1 MGNIKGITIEIGSDT
16 KKFKS
21 GLAELNKSAKDLQNE
36 LKYVNQALKH
46 DPKNTDLL
54 RQKQELLTK
63 SVSETKSKLESLKA
77 AKEKADKDMANGTE
91 VNQEQYRRLVREIS
105 TTENSLKNLTKEM
118 KNFGSVSAQQIAAAG
133 EDVQE
138 LGGKI
143 ETVGKKVSVASA
155 ASAAALGASV
165 KLASDYTDAV
175 AKVGTVAD
183 LQSVPLEKL
192 RDDMLQLSTE
202 TGRGAGEIA
211 DATYQAI
218 SASVDTADAVSFV
231 GTSVG
236 LAKAGFLETAD
247 AVDVL
252 TTIINAY
259 GLEASDAGRL
269 SDILIQ
275 TQNDGKTTVN
285 ELSQSMGQVI
295 PLASAYGV
303 NIENLAASYAQLTK
317 NGVATA
323 QAGTYLKSML
333 NELGD
338 SGSDVGEILKSKT
351 GKSFGQLMN
360 DGMSLGDVLGILNDS
375 VNGDSEALAG
385 LWSSSEA
392 GTGALSILS
401 SGVGAFNDELGNM
414 QDSTGNVADALET
427 LSTPSAKAQESLN
440 AVKNAGIELGSAALE
455 AIAPLL
461 EQLAETV
468 KSLTERFSNLSPA
481 TQTVIVAVMAILAAL
496 GPVIII
502 IGTLIQS
509 IGAIMTIAPA
519 VATALGTVKI
529 AIAAIGG
536 PVTIVIAVI
545 TALVLKLIHAYNTSE
560 EFRNKV
566 NAVFDAV
573 GNKVNAAI
581 NRIIGVFQSGIA
593 YYKNAVS
600 DIKAAWSELV
610 SWFSGKV
617 SDFVSI
623 GKNVLMGL
631 WNGIND
637 KVGWLKG
644 KVKGVVDK
652 IKSWF
657 TGKDGFDTHSPSKWS
672 EKICGFVMQGLAI
685 RFEKDNV
692 VAKAARAAIRK
703 IKAVITGEMDTI
715 PAETVKSTAEKIKTA
730 IADEI
735 DAVNAEISRIQK
747 EAEDERAKEE
757 LAQYKEN
764 LAKKQAELKKA
775 EPKNRKSILDEI
787 AKLEKDWNKK
797 QLEAARTAEQQK
809 LQERLTAL
817 QEFKQKYES
826 ELSAIEQ
833 KESSLSDKLFDYGE
847 LFTRVQDENS
857 EKEIF
862 KLTDLDESIKKIQQY
877 NEQIEKL
884 KEKGLSSGLLSE
896 IADMNIEDALD
907 FTEKLDRLE
916 VGKFEEYVEKFEEK
930 RRLANEA
937 AQQFYSEEMEE
948 LAMNAVEQAKS
959 YAEDF
964 NDVGKALTDGVADGI
979 KDGKSSIVNAIVK
992 AIRDAIKAAKDEA
1005 GMGDGGSDGSHRTG
1019 LREVPFDGYRAILH
1033 KGERVLTQPEA
1044 ERYKKGNEG
1053 NRTENFNVYIGTVE
1067 NKDERTTEDF
1077 MREMEFYRKRRVS
1090 AVGGAVCCINILS
1103 GMVSIHWI
1111 WAL

>member
-21 GLAELNKSAKDLQNE
+21 GLKDLNQSAKDLQNE
-36 LKYVNQALKH
+36 LKYVNKALKH

-77 AKEKADKDMANGTE
+77 AKEKADKDMASGTE
-91 VNQEQYRRLVREIS
+91 VNQEEYRRLVREIS
-105 TTENSLKNLTKEM
+105 TTENSLKSLTKEM
-118 KNFGSVSAQQIAAAG
+118 KNFGSVSAQQIAAVG

-259 GLEASDAGRL
+259 GLEASDAARL

-401 SGVGAFNDELGNM
+401 SGVGAFNDELENM
-414 QDSTGNVADALET
+414 QDSTGNVADALDT

-468 KSLTERFSNLSPA
+468 KSLAERFSDLSPA
-481 TQTVIVAVMAILAAL
+481 TQTVIVAVMGILAAL

-502 IGTLIQS
+502 IGQLITAV
-509 IGAIMTIAPA
+509 GTIMTVAPA
-519 VATALGTVKI
+519 VATALGAVKI

-581 NRIIGVFQSGIA
+581 NTIIGVFQSGIA

-623 GKNVLMGL
+623 GKNVMMGL

-637 KVGWLKG
+637 KVGWLKS

-672 EKICGFVMQGLAI
+672 EMIGGFVMEGLANGMMN
-685 RFEKDNV
+685 DNTA
-692 VAKAARAAIRK
+692 AKAAQKATAK
-703 IKAVITGEMDTI
+703 IKDVI
-715 PAETVKSTAEKIKTA
+715 AN
-730 IADEI
+730 EI

-884 KEKGLSSGLLSE
+884 KEKGLSGGLLSE

-907 FTEKLDRLE
+907 FTKKLDSLE

-937 AQQFYSEEMEE
+937 AQQFYSDEMEE
-948 LAMNAVEQAKS
+948 LAMNAVEQAKG
-959 YAEDF
+959 YADDF

-1044 ERYKKGNEG
+1044 DRYRRGETVAK
-1053 NRTENFNVYIGTVE
+1053 TENFNVYIGTVE

-1090 AVGGAVCCINILS
+1090 AVGGAV
-1103 GMVSIHWI
+1103 
-1111 WAL
+1111 

>member
-21 GLAELNKSAKDLQNE
+21 GLAELNKSSKDLQNE

-46 DPKNTDLL
+46 DPKNTELL

-63 SVSETKSKLESLKA
+63 SVSETKSKLEALKA
-77 AKEKADKDMANGTE
+77 AKEKADKDMASGTE
-91 VNQEQYRRLVREIS
+91 VNQEEYRRLVREIS
-105 TTENSLKNLTKEM
+105 TTKNSLKNLTKEM

-138 LGGKI
+138 FGGKI

-155 ASAAALGASV
+155 TSAAALGASV

-183 LQSVPLEKL
+183 LQSVSLEKL

-468 KSLTERFSNLSPA
+468 KSLTERFSNLSP
-481 TQTVIVAVMAILAAL
+481 L
-496 GPVIII
+496 
-502 IGTLIQS
+502 
-509 IGAIMTIAPA
+509 
-519 VATALGTVKI
+519 
-529 AIAAIGG
+529 
-536 PVTIVIAVI
+536 
-545 TALVLKLIHAYNTSE
+545 H
-560 EFRNKV
+560 
-566 NAVFDAV
+566 
-573 GNKVNAAI
+573 
-581 NRIIGVFQSGIA
+581 
-593 YYKNAVS
+593 
-600 DIKAAWSELV
+600 
-610 SWFSGKV
+610 
-617 SDFVSI
+617 
-623 GKNVLMGL
+623 
-631 WNGIND
+631 
-637 KVGWLKG
+637 
-644 KVKGVVDK
+644 
-652 IKSWF
+652 
-657 TGKDGFDTHSPSKWS
+657 
-672 EKICGFVMQGLAI
+672 
-685 RFEKDNV
+685 
-692 VAKAARAAIRK
+692 
-703 IKAVITGEMDTI
+703 
-715 PAETVKSTAEKIKTA
+715 
-730 IADEI
+730 
-735 DAVNAEISRIQK
+735 
-747 EAEDERAKEE
+747 
-757 LAQYKEN
+757 
-764 LAKKQAELKKA
+764 
-775 EPKNRKSILDEI
+775 
-787 AKLEKDWNKK
+787 
-797 QLEAARTAEQQK
+797 
-809 LQERLTAL
+809 
-817 QEFKQKYES
+817 
-826 ELSAIEQ
+826 
-833 KESSLSDKLFDYGE
+833 
-847 LFTRVQDENS
+847 
-857 EKEIF
+857 
-862 KLTDLDESIKKIQQY
+862 
-877 NEQIEKL
+877 
-884 KEKGLSSGLLSE
+884 
-896 IADMNIEDALD
+896 
-907 FTEKLDRLE
+907 
-916 VGKFEEYVEKFEEK
+916 
-930 RRLANEA
+930 RRLLLPLWRSW
-937 AQQFYSEEMEE
+937 Q
-948 LAMNAVEQAKS
+948 
-959 YAEDF
+959 
-964 NDVGKALTDGVADGI
+964 
-979 KDGKSSIVNAIVK
+979 
-992 AIRDAIKAAKDEA
+992 
-1005 GMGDGGSDGSHRTG
+1005 HWG
-1019 LREVPFDGYRAILH
+1019 L
-1033 KGERVLTQPEA
+1033 
-1044 ERYKKGNEG
+1044 
-1053 NRTENFNVYIGTVE
+1053 
-1067 NKDERTTEDF
+1067 
-1077 MREMEFYRKRRVS
+1077 
-1090 AVGGAVCCINILS
+1090 
-1103 GMVSIHWI
+1103 
-1111 WAL
+1111 

>member
-545 TALVLKLIHAYNTSE
+545 TALVLKFIHAYNTSE

-566 NAVFDAV
+566 GLAFYNVKKAVTESLAAAMA
-573 GNKVNAAI
+573 KV
-581 NRIIGVFQSGIA
+581 
-593 YYKNAVS
+593 K
-600 DIKAAWSELV
+600 E
-610 SWFSGKV
+610 
-617 SDFVSI
+617 FVSV
-623 GKNVLMGL
+623 GKNVIVGL

-637 KVGWLKG
+637 KVAWLKG

-652 IKSWF
+652 IKGWF
-657 TGKDGFDTHSPSKWS
+657 ISKEGFDEHSPSKWS
-672 EKICGFVMQGLAI
+672 EGVGSYVMDGLGNG
-685 RFEKDNV
+685 FEKDET
-692 VAKAARAAIRK
+692 AIRAARKAADN
-703 IKAVITGEMDTI
+703 IKNVIT
-715 PAETVKSTAEKIKTA
+715 
-730 IADEI
+730 DEI
-735 DAVNAEISRIQK
+735 SKVNAEISSIQK
-747 EAEDERAKEE
+747 ESEERQAKEE

-787 AKLEKDWNKK
+787 AKIEKDWNKK
-797 QLEAARTAEQQK
+797 QLEAAKQAEQKK

-826 ELSAIEQ
+826 ELAAIEQ
-833 KESSLSDKLFDYGE
+833 KESSLSDKLADYGE
-847 LFTRVQDENS
+847 LFSRVKDEDS
-857 EKEIF
+857 GKEIF
-862 KLTDLDESIKKIQQY
+862 KLNDLDESIKKIQQY
-877 NEQIEKL
+877 NEQIESL
-884 KEKGLSSGLLSE
+884 KEKGLDGGLLAE
-896 IADMNIEDALD
+896 IADMSIDDALD
-907 FTEKLDRLE
+907 FTKKLDSLE

-937 AQQFYSEEMEE
+937 AQQFYSDEMEE

-959 YAEDF
+959 YADDF
-964 NDVGKALTDGVADGI
+964 NDVGKALTDGVAEGI

-992 AIRDAIKAAKDEA
+992 AIRDAIRAAKDEA
-1005 GMGDGGSDGSHRTG
+1005 GMGGGGSDGSHRTG

-1044 ERYKKGNEG
+1044 ERYRRGETVTK
-1053 NRTENFNVYIGTVE
+1053 TESFNVYIGTVE

-1077 MREMEFYRKRRVS
+1077 MREMEFYRKKRVV
-1090 AVGGAVCCINILS
+1090 ATGGVA
-1103 GMVSIHWI
+1103 
-1111 WAL
+1111 

>member
-21 GLAELNKSAKDLQNE
+21 GLAELNKSSKDLQNE

-46 DPKNTDLL
+46 DPKNTELL

-63 SVSETKSKLESLKA
+63 SVSETKSKLEALKA
-77 AKEKADKDMANGTE
+77 AKEKADKDMASGTE
-91 VNQEQYRRLVREIS
+91 VNQEEYRRLVREIS
-105 TTENSLKNLTKEM
+105 TTKNSLKNLTKEM

-138 LGGKI
+138 FGGKI

-155 ASAAALGASV
+155 APAAALGASV

-392 GTGALSILS
+392 STGALSILS

-468 KSLTERFSNLSPA
+468 KSITERFSNLSPA

-509 IGAIMTIAPA
+509 IGAIMTVAPA

-581 NRIIGVFQSGIA
+581 NTIIGVFQSGIA

-637 KVGWLKG
+637 KVGWLKS

-672 EKICGFVMQGLAI
+672 EMIGGFVMEGLANGMMN
-685 RFEKDNV
+685 DNTA
-692 VAKAARAAIRK
+692 AKAAQKATAK
-703 IKAVITGEMDTI
+703 IKDV
-715 PAETVKSTAEKIKTA
+715 

-787 AKLEKDWNKK
+787 AKIEKDWNKK
-797 QLEAARTAEQQK
+797 QLEAAKQAEQKK

-826 ELSAIEQ
+826 ELAAIEQ

-857 EKEIF
+857 GKEIF
-862 KLTDLDESIKKIQQY
+862 KLNDLDESIKKIQQY

-884 KEKGLSSGLLSE
+884 KEKGLDGGLLAE
-896 IADMNIEDALD
+896 VANMNIDDALD
-907 FTEKLDRLE
+907 FTKKLDSLE

-937 AQQFYSEEMEE
+937 AHQFYSEEMEE

-959 YAEDF
+959 YADDF
-964 NDVGKALTDGVADGI
+964 NDVGKALTDGVAEGI

-992 AIRDAIKAAKDEA
+992 AIRDAIRAAKEEA
-1005 GMGDGGSDGSHRTG
+1005 GMGGGGSDGSHRTG

-1044 ERYKKGNEG
+1044 DRYRKGETVAK
-1053 NRTENFNVYIGTVE
+1053 TENFNVYIGTVE
-1067 NKDERTTEDF
+1067 NKDERTTNDF

-1090 AVGGAVCCINILS
+1090 AVGGAV
-1103 GMVSIHWI
+1103 
-1111 WAL
+1111 

>member
-21 GLAELNKSAKDLQNE
+21 GLAELNKSSKDLQNE

-46 DPKNTDLL
+46 DPKNTELL

-63 SVSETKSKLESLKA
+63 SVSETKSKLEALKA
-77 AKEKADKDMANGTE
+77 AKEKADKDMASGTE
-91 VNQEQYRRLVREIS
+91 VNQEEYRRLVREIS
-105 TTENSLKNLTKEM
+105 TTKNSLKNLTKEM

-138 LGGKI
+138 FGGKI

-155 ASAAALGASV
+155 APAAALGASV

-183 LQSVPLEKL
+183 LQSVSLEKL

-502 IGTLIQS
+502 IGQLITAV
-509 IGAIMTIAPA
+509 GTIMTVAPA
-519 VATALGTVKI
+519 VATALGAVKI

-581 NRIIGVFQSGIA
+581 NTIIGVFQSGIA

-600 DIKAAWSELV
+600 DIRAAWSELV

-1044 ERYKKGNEG
+1044 DRYRRGETVAK
-1053 NRTENFNVYIGTVE
+1053 TENFNVYIGTVE

-1090 AVGGAVCCINILS
+1090 AVGGAV
-1103 GMVSIHWI
+1103 
-1111 WAL
+1111 

>member
-545 TALVLKLIHAYNTSE
+545 TALVLKFIHAYNTSE

-566 NAVFDAV
+566 GLAFYNVKKAVTESLAAAMA
-573 GNKVNAAI
+573 KV
-581 NRIIGVFQSGIA
+581 
-593 YYKNAVS
+593 K
-600 DIKAAWSELV
+600 E
-610 SWFSGKV
+610 
-617 SDFVSI
+617 FVSV
-623 GKNVLMGL
+623 GKNVIVGL

-637 KVGWLKG
+637 KVAWLKG

-652 IKSWF
+652 IKGWF
-657 TGKDGFDTHSPSKWS
+657 ISKEGFDEHSPSKWS
-672 EKICGFVMQGLAI
+672 EGVGSYVMDGLGNG
-685 RFEKDNV
+685 FEKDET
-692 VAKAARAAIRK
+692 AIRAARKAADNIKNAI
-703 IKAVITGEMDTI
+703 T
-715 PAETVKSTAEKIKTA
+715 
-730 IADEI
+730 DEI
-735 DAVNAEISRIQK
+735 SKVNAEISSIQK
-747 EAEDERAKEE
+747 ESEERQAKEE

-1044 ERYKKGNEG
+1044 DRYRRGETVAK
-1053 NRTENFNVYIGTVE
+1053 TENFNVYIGTVE

-1090 AVGGAVCCINILS
+1090 AVGGAV
-1103 GMVSIHWI
+1103 
-1111 WAL
+1111 

>member
-21 GLAELNKSAKDLQNE
+21 GLKDLNQSAKDLQNE
-36 LKYVNQALKH
+36 LKYVNKALKH

-77 AKEKADKDMANGTE
+77 AKEKADKDMASGTE
-91 VNQEQYRRLVREIS
+91 VNQEEYRRLVREIS

-133 EDVQE
+133 EKMQDV
-138 LGGKI
+138 GGKV
-143 ETVGKKVSVASA
+143 EGVGKKLLPVTGAVVGLGVAAVKTAADFDAAMSQVAAVSGASGEDLERLRKKAREMGKQTKFSASEAAEAMNYMAMAGWKTEDMLNGIEGIMSLAAASGENLGSVSDIVTDALTAFGLSA
-155 ASAAALGASV
+155 ADAGHFSDVLAQASSNANTNVDMMGSTFQKVAPVAGALGYSVEDMSLAIGLMANASIKAEVAGTSLKTALANMAKPTDAQAAAMKQYGISLTNADGTMKSFGEVVNNLRSSLGGLSEAEQVAAASTIFGKESFAGMLAIV
-165 KLASDYTDAV
+165 NASEADFNKLTDAV
-175 AKVGTVAD
+175 YNCDGAAKNMAD
-183 LQSVPLEKL
+183 TMQDNLPGQLEILKSQMDEL
-192 RDDMLQLSTE
+192 
-202 TGRGAGEIA
+202 
-211 DATYQAI
+211 AI
-218 SASVDTADAVSFV
+218 S
-231 GTSVG
+231 
-236 LAKAGFLETAD
+236 
-247 AVDVL
+247 
-252 TTIINAY
+252 
-259 GLEASDAGRL
+259 
-269 SDILIQ
+269 
-275 TQNDGKTTVN
+275 
-285 ELSQSMGQVI
+285 
-295 PLASAYGV
+295 
-303 NIENLAASYAQLTK
+303 
-317 NGVATA
+317 
-323 QAGTYLKSML
+323 
-333 NELGD
+333 
-338 SGSDVGEILKSKT
+338 VGEILMPVIRDIVTHLQNFMDK
-351 GKSFGQLMN
+351 LN
-360 DGMSLGDVLGILNDS
+360 GMSEEQQKTVVVIGL
-375 VNGDSEALAG
+375 LA
-385 LWSSSEA
+385 
-392 GTGALSILS
+392 
-401 SGVGAFNDELGNM
+401 
-414 QDSTGNVADALET
+414 
-427 LSTPSAKAQESLN
+427 
-440 AVKNAGIELGSAALE
+440 
-455 AIAPLL
+455 
-461 EQLAETV
+461 
-468 KSLTERFSNLSPA
+468 
-481 TQTVIVAVMAILAAL
+481 AAL

-509 IGAIMTIAPA
+509 IGAIMTVAPA
-519 VATALGTVKI
+519 VATALGAVKI

-581 NRIIGVFQSGIA
+581 NTIIGVFQSGIA

-637 KVGWLKG
+637 KVGWLKS

-775 EPKNRKSILDEI
+775 EPKNRKSILGEI

-817 QEFKQKYES
+817 QEFKQKYEA
-826 ELSAIEQ
+826 ELAAIEQ

-847 LFTRVQDENS
+847 LFTRVQDEDS

-884 KEKGLSSGLLSE
+884 KEKGLSGGLLSE

-959 YAEDF
+959 YADDF
-964 NDVGKALTDGVADGI
+964 NDVGKALTDGVAEGI
-979 KDGKSSIVNAIVK
+979 KDGKSSIVNAITR

-1044 ERYKKGNEG
+1044 DRYRRGETVAK
-1053 NRTENFNVYIGTVE
+1053 TENFNVYIGTVE
-1067 NKDERTTEDF
+1067 NKDERTTNDF

-1090 AVGGAVCCINILS
+1090 AVGGAV
-1103 GMVSIHWI
+1103 
-1111 WAL
+1111 

>member
-21 GLAELNKSAKDLQNE
+21 GLAELNKSSKDLQNE

-46 DPKNTDLL
+46 DPKNTELL

-63 SVSETKSKLESLKA
+63 SVSETKSKLEALKA
-77 AKEKADKDMANGTE
+77 AKEKADKDMASGTE
-91 VNQEQYRRLVREIS
+91 VNQEEYRRLVREIS
-105 TTENSLKNLTKEM
+105 TTKNSLKNLTKEM

-138 LGGKI
+138 FGGKI

-155 ASAAALGASV
+155 TSAAALGASV

-183 LQSVPLEKL
+183 LQSVSLEKL

-502 IGTLIQS
+502 IGQLITAV
-509 IGAIMTIAPA
+509 GTIMTVAPA
-519 VATALGTVKI
+519 VATALGAVKI

-581 NRIIGVFQSGIA
+581 NTIIGVFQSGIA

-600 DIKAAWSELV
+600 DIRAAWSELV

-959 YAEDF
+959 YAENF

-1044 ERYKKGNEG
+1044 DRYRRGETVAK
-1053 NRTENFNVYIGTVE
+1053 TENFNVYIGTVE

-1090 AVGGAVCCINILS
+1090 AVGGAV
-1103 GMVSIHWI
+1103 
-1111 WAL
+1111 

>member
-21 GLAELNKSAKDLQNE
+21 GLKDLNQSAKDLQNE
-36 LKYVNQALKH
+36 LKYVNKALKH

-155 ASAAALGASV
+155 TSAAALGASV

-502 IGTLIQS
+502 IGQLITAV
-509 IGAIMTIAPA
+509 GTIMTVAPA
-519 VATALGTVKI
+519 VATALGAVKI

-581 NRIIGVFQSGIA
+581 NTIIGVFQSGIA

-600 DIKAAWSELV
+600 DIRAAWSELV

-884 KEKGLSSGLLSE
+884 KEKGLDGGLLAE
-896 IADMNIEDALD
+896 VANMNIDDALD
-907 FTEKLDRLE
+907 FTKKLDSLE

-959 YAEDF
+959 YADDF
-964 NDVGKALTDGVADGI
+964 NDVGKALTDGVAEGI

-992 AIRDAIKAAKDEA
+992 AIRDAIRAAKEEA
-1005 GMGDGGSDGSHRTG
+1005 GMGGGGSDGSHRTG

-1044 ERYKKGNEG
+1044 DRYRRGETVAK
-1053 NRTENFNVYIGTVE
+1053 TENFNVYIGTVE

-1090 AVGGAVCCINILS
+1090 AVGGAV
-1103 GMVSIHWI
+1103 
-1111 WAL
+1111 

>member
-21 GLAELNKSAKDLQNE
+21 GLKDLNQSAKDLQNE
-36 LKYVNQALKH
+36 LKYVNKALKH

-502 IGTLIQS
+502 IGQLITAV
-509 IGAIMTIAPA
+509 GTIMTVAPA
-519 VATALGTVKI
+519 VATALGAVKI

-581 NRIIGVFQSGIA
+581 NTIIGVFQSGIA

-600 DIKAAWSELV
+600 DIRAAWSELV

-1044 ERYKKGNEG
+1044 DRYRRGETVAK
-1053 NRTENFNVYIGTVE
+1053 TENFNVYIGTVE

-1090 AVGGAVCCINILS
+1090 AVGGAV
-1103 GMVSIHWI
+1103 
-1111 WAL
+1111 

>member
-21 GLAELNKSAKDLQNE
+21 GLAELNKSSKDLQNE

-46 DPKNTDLL
+46 DPKNTELL

-63 SVSETKSKLESLKA
+63 SVSETKSKLEALKA
-77 AKEKADKDMANGTE
+77 AKEKADKDMASGTE
-91 VNQEQYRRLVREIS
+91 VNQEEYRRLVREIS
-105 TTENSLKNLTKEM
+105 TTKNSLKNLTKEM

-138 LGGKI
+138 FGGKI

-155 ASAAALGASV
+155 TSAAALGASV

-183 LQSVPLEKL
+183 LQSVSLEKL

-502 IGTLIQS
+502 IGQLITAV
-509 IGAIMTIAPA
+509 GTIMTVAPA
-519 VATALGTVKI
+519 VATALGAVKI

-581 NRIIGVFQSGIA
+581 NTIIGVFQSGIA

-600 DIKAAWSELV
+600 DIRAAWSELV

-623 GKNVLMGL
+623 GKNLLMGL

-1044 ERYKKGNEG
+1044 DRYRRGETVAK
-1053 NRTENFNVYIGTVE
+1053 TENFNVYIGTVE

-1090 AVGGAVCCINILS
+1090 AVGGAV
-1103 GMVSIHWI
+1103 
-1111 WAL
+1111 

>member
-155 ASAAALGASV
+155 APAAALGASV

-317 NGVATA
+317 NGVTTA

-461 EQLAETV
+461 EQLAETA

-545 TALVLKLIHAYNTSE
+545 TALVLKFIHAYNTSE

-566 NAVFDAV
+566 GLAFYNVKKAVTESLAAAMA
-573 GNKVNAAI
+573 KV
-581 NRIIGVFQSGIA
+581 
-593 YYKNAVS
+593 K
-600 DIKAAWSELV
+600 E
-610 SWFSGKV
+610 
-617 SDFVSI
+617 FVSV
-623 GKNVLMGL
+623 GKNVIVGL

-637 KVGWLKG
+637 KVAWLKG

-652 IKSWF
+652 IKGWF
-657 TGKDGFDTHSPSKWS
+657 ISKEGFDEHSPSKWS
-672 EKICGFVMQGLAI
+672 EGVGSYVMDGLGNG
-685 RFEKDNV
+685 FEKDET
-692 VAKAARAAIRK
+692 AIRAARKAADNIKNAI
-703 IKAVITGEMDTI
+703 T
-715 PAETVKSTAEKIKTA
+715 
-730 IADEI
+730 DEI
-735 DAVNAEISRIQK
+735 SKVNAEISSIQK
-747 EAEDERAKEE
+747 ESEERQAKEE

-787 AKLEKDWNKK
+787 AKIEKDWNKK
-797 QLEAARTAEQQK
+797 QLEAAKQAEQKK

-826 ELSAIEQ
+826 ELAAIEQ
-833 KESSLSDKLFDYGE
+833 KESSLSDKLADYGE
-847 LFTRVQDENS
+847 LFSRVQDENS

-884 KEKGLSSGLLSE
+884 KEKGLSGGLLAV
-896 IADMNIEDALD
+896 IADMSIDDALD
-907 FTEKLDRLE
+907 FTKKLDSLE

-937 AQQFYSEEMEE
+937 AQQFYSDEMEE
-948 LAMNAVEQAKS
+948 LAMNAVEQAKG
-959 YAEDF
+959 YADDF
-964 NDVGKALTDGVADGI
+964 NDVGKALTDGVAEGI

-992 AIRDAIKAAKDEA
+992 AIRYAIRAAKDEA

-1090 AVGGAVCCINILS
+1090 AVGGAV
-1103 GMVSIHWI
+1103 
-1111 WAL
+1111 

>member
-21 GLAELNKSAKDLQNE
+21 GLKDLNQSAKDLQNE
-36 LKYVNQALKH
+36 LKYVNKALKH

-155 ASAAALGASV
+155 TSAAALGASV

-509 IGAIMTIAPA
+509 IGAIMTVAPA

-545 TALVLKLIHAYNTSE
+545 TALVLKFIHAYNTSE

-566 NAVFDAV
+566 GLAFYNVKKAVTESLAAAMA
-573 GNKVNAAI
+573 KV
-581 NRIIGVFQSGIA
+581 
-593 YYKNAVS
+593 K
-600 DIKAAWSELV
+600 E
-610 SWFSGKV
+610 
-617 SDFVSI
+617 FVSV
-623 GKNVLMGL
+623 GKNVIVGL

-637 KVGWLKG
+637 KVAWLKG

-652 IKSWF
+652 IKGWF
-657 TGKDGFDTHSPSKWS
+657 ISKEGFDEHSPSKWS
-672 EKICGFVMQGLAI
+672 EGVGSYVMDGLGNG
-685 RFEKDNV
+685 FEKDET
-692 VAKAARAAIRK
+692 AIRAARKAADNIKNAI
-703 IKAVITGEMDTI
+703 T
-715 PAETVKSTAEKIKTA
+715 
-730 IADEI
+730 DEI
-735 DAVNAEISRIQK
+735 SKVNAEISSIQK
-747 EAEDERAKEE
+747 ESEERQAKEE

-787 AKLEKDWNKK
+787 AKIEKDWNKK
-797 QLEAARTAEQQK
+797 QLEAAKQAEQKK

-826 ELSAIEQ
+826 ELAAIEQ

-884 KEKGLSSGLLSE
+884 KEKGLDGGLLAE
-896 IADMNIEDALD
+896 VANMNIDDALD
-907 FTEKLDRLE
+907 FTKKLDSLE

-930 RRLANEA
+930 RRLANEV

-959 YAEDF
+959 YADDF
-964 NDVGKALTDGVADGI
+964 NDVGKALTDGVAEGI

-992 AIRDAIKAAKDEA
+992 AIRDAIRAAKEEA
-1005 GMGDGGSDGSHRTG
+1005 GMGGGGSDGSHRTG

-1044 ERYKKGNEG
+1044 DRYRRGETVAK
-1053 NRTENFNVYIGTVE
+1053 TENFNVYIGTVE

-1090 AVGGAVCCINILS
+1090 AVGGAV
-1103 GMVSIHWI
+1103 
-1111 WAL
+1111 

>member
-21 GLAELNKSAKDLQNE
+21 GLAELNKSSKDLQNE

-46 DPKNTDLL
+46 DPKNTELL

-63 SVSETKSKLESLKA
+63 SVSETKSKLEALKA
-77 AKEKADKDMANGTE
+77 AKEKADKDMASGTE
-91 VNQEQYRRLVREIS
+91 VNQEEYRRLVREIS
-105 TTENSLKNLTKEM
+105 TTKNSLKNLTKEM

-138 LGGKI
+138 FGGKI

-155 ASAAALGASV
+155 TSAAALGASV

-183 LQSVPLEKL
+183 LQSVSLEKL

-502 IGTLIQS
+502 IGQLITAV
-509 IGAIMTIAPA
+509 GTIMTVAPA
-519 VATALGTVKI
+519 VATALGAVKI

-581 NRIIGVFQSGIA
+581 NTIIGVFQSGIA

-600 DIKAAWSELV
+600 DIRAAWSELV

-896 IADMNIEDALD
+896 IADMNIEDVLD

-1044 ERYKKGNEG
+1044 DRYRRGETVAK
-1053 NRTENFNVYIGTVE
+1053 TENFNVYIGTVE

-1090 AVGGAVCCINILS
+1090 AVGGAV
-1103 GMVSIHWI
+1103 
-1111 WAL
+1111 

>member
-21 GLAELNKSAKDLQNE
+21 GLKDLNQSAKDLQNE
-36 LKYVNQALKH
+36 LKYVNKALKH

-91 VNQEQYRRLVREIS
+91 VNQEQYRHLVREIS

-118 KNFGSVSAQQIAAAG
+118 KNFGSVSAQQIVAAG
-133 EDVQE
+133 EKMQDV
-138 LGGKI
+138 GGKI
-143 ETVGKKVSVASA
+143 ESVGKKVSVVSG
-155 ASAAALGASV
+155 AAAAAIGVST
-165 KLASDYTDAV
+165 KLASEYTDAV

-183 LQSVPLEKL
+183 LQSVSLEKL
-192 RDDMLQLSTE
+192 HDDMLQLSTD
-202 TGRGAGEIA
+202 TGRSAEEIA

-979 KDGKSSIVNAIVK
+979 KDGKSSIVNSIVK
-992 AIRDAIKAAKDEA
+992 AIRDAIRAAKDEA

-1044 ERYKKGNEG
+1044 DRYRRGETVAK
-1053 NRTENFNVYIGTVE
+1053 TENFNVYIGTVE

-1090 AVGGAVCCINILS
+1090 AVGGAV
-1103 GMVSIHWI
+1103 
-1111 WAL
+1111 

>member
-1 MGNIKGITIEIGSDT
+1 MANIKGITIEIGSDT

-21 GLAELNKSAKDLQNE
+21 GLAELNKTSKDLQNE

-46 DPKNTDLL
+46 DPKNTELL

-77 AKEKADKDMANGTE
+77 AKEKADKDMASGTE

-133 EDVQE
+133 EKMQDVGAKVE
-138 LGGKI
+138 G
-143 ETVGKKVSVASA
+143 VGKKLLPVTGAVVGLGVAAVKTAADFDTAMSQVAAVSGASGEDLERLRKKAREMGEQTKFSASEAAEAMNYMAMAGWKTEDMLNGIEGIMSLAAASGENLGSVSDIVTDALTAFGLSA
-155 ASAAALGASV
+155 ADAGHFSDVLAQASSNANTNVGMMGSTFQKVAPVAGALGYSVEDMSLAIGLMANASIKAEVAGTSLKTALANMAKPTDAQAAAMKQYGISLINADGTMKSFGEVVNNLRSSLGGLSEAEQVAAASTIFGKESFAGMLAIV
-165 KLASDYTDAV
+165 NASEADFNKLTDAV
-175 AKVGTVAD
+175 YNCDGAAKNMAD
-183 LQSVPLEKL
+183 TMQDNLPGQLEILKSQMDEL
-192 RDDMLQLSTE
+192 
-202 TGRGAGEIA
+202 
-211 DATYQAI
+211 AI
-218 SASVDTADAVSFV
+218 S
-231 GTSVG
+231 
-236 LAKAGFLETAD
+236 
-247 AVDVL
+247 
-252 TTIINAY
+252 
-259 GLEASDAGRL
+259 
-269 SDILIQ
+269 
-275 TQNDGKTTVN
+275 
-285 ELSQSMGQVI
+285 
-295 PLASAYGV
+295 
-303 NIENLAASYAQLTK
+303 
-317 NGVATA
+317 
-323 QAGTYLKSML
+323 
-333 NELGD
+333 
-338 SGSDVGEILKSKT
+338 VGEILMPVIRDIVTHLQNFMDK
-351 GKSFGQLMN
+351 LN
-360 DGMSLGDVLGILNDS
+360 GMSEEQQKTVVVIGL
-375 VNGDSEALAG
+375 LA
-385 LWSSSEA
+385 
-392 GTGALSILS
+392 
-401 SGVGAFNDELGNM
+401 
-414 QDSTGNVADALET
+414 
-427 LSTPSAKAQESLN
+427 
-440 AVKNAGIELGSAALE
+440 
-455 AIAPLL
+455 
-461 EQLAETV
+461 
-468 KSLTERFSNLSPA
+468 
-481 TQTVIVAVMAILAAL
+481 AAL

-509 IGAIMTIAPA
+509 IGAIMTVAPA
-519 VATALGTVKI
+519 VATALGAVKI

-581 NRIIGVFQSGIA
+581 NTIIGVFQSGIA

-637 KVGWLKG
+637 KVGWLKS

-747 EAEDERAKEE
+747 EAEDERTKEE

-817 QEFKQKYES
+817 QEFKQKYEAD
-826 ELSAIEQ
+826 LAAIEQ

-884 KEKGLSSGLLSE
+884 KEKGLSGGLLAE
-896 IADMNIEDALD
+896 IADMSIDDALD
-907 FTEKLDRLE
+907 FTKKLDSLE

-937 AQQFYSEEMEE
+937 AQQFYSDEMEE
-948 LAMNAVEQAKS
+948 LAMNAVEQAKG
-959 YAEDF
+959 YADDF
-964 NDVGKALTDGVADGI
+964 NDVGKALTDGVAEGI
-979 KDGKSSIVNAIVK
+979 KDGKSSIVNAITK
-992 AIRDAIKAAKDEA
+992 AIRDAIRAAKEEA
-1005 GMGDGGSDGSHRTG
+1005 GMSGGGSDGSHRTG

-1044 ERYKKGNEG
+1044 DRYRRGETVAK
-1053 NRTENFNVYIGTVE
+1053 TENFNVYIGTVE
-1067 NKDERTTEDF
+1067 NKDERTTNDF

-1090 AVGGAVCCINILS
+1090 AVGGAI
-1103 GMVSIHWI
+1103 
-1111 WAL
+1111 

>member
-21 GLAELNKSAKDLQNE
+21 GLAELNKSSKDLQNE

-46 DPKNTDLL
+46 DPKNTELL

-63 SVSETKSKLESLKA
+63 SVSETKSKLEALKA
-77 AKEKADKDMANGTE
+77 AKEKADKDMASGTE
-91 VNQEQYRRLVREIS
+91 VNQEEYRRLVREIS
-105 TTENSLKNLTKEM
+105 TTKNSLKNLTKEM

-138 LGGKI
+138 FGGKI

-155 ASAAALGASV
+155 TSAAALGASV

-183 LQSVPLEKL
+183 LQSVSLEKL

-502 IGTLIQS
+502 IGQLITAV
-509 IGAIMTIAPA
+509 GTIMTVAPA
-519 VATALGTVKI
+519 VATALGAVKI

-581 NRIIGVFQSGIA
+581 NTIIGVFQSGIA

-600 DIKAAWSELV
+600 DIRAAWSELV

-1044 ERYKKGNEG
+1044 DRYRRGETVAK
-1053 NRTENFNVYIGTVE
+1053 TENFNVYIDTVE

-1090 AVGGAVCCINILS
+1090 AVGGAV
-1103 GMVSIHWI
+1103 
-1111 WAL
+1111 

>member
-509 IGAIMTIAPA
+509 IGAIMTVAPA

-529 AIAAIGG
+529 AFAAIGG
-536 PVTIVIAVI
+536 PVTIIIALI
-545 TALVLKLIHAYNTSE
+545 TALVLKFIHAYNTSE

-566 NAVFDAV
+566 GLAFYNVKKAVTESLAAAMA
-573 GNKVNAAI
+573 KV
-581 NRIIGVFQSGIA
+581 
-593 YYKNAVS
+593 K
-600 DIKAAWSELV
+600 E
-610 SWFSGKV
+610 
-617 SDFVSI
+617 FVSV
-623 GKNVLMGL
+623 GKNVIVGL

-637 KVGWLKG
+637 KVAWLKG
-644 KVKGVVDK
+644 KAKGVVDK

-672 EKICGFVMQGLAI
+672 EMIGSYVMDGLGNGFENNNTAI
-685 RFEKDNV
+685 R
-692 VAKAARAAIRK
+692 AARKAANSIKDAI
-703 IKAVITGEMDTI
+703 T
-715 PAETVKSTAEKIKTA
+715 
-730 IADEI
+730 DEI
-735 DAVNAEISRIQK
+735 SKVNAEISSIQK
-747 EAEDERAKEE
+747 ESEERQAKEE

-787 AKLEKDWNKK
+787 AKIEKDWNKK
-797 QLEAARTAEQQK
+797 QLEAAKQAEQKK

-817 QEFKQKYES
+817 QEFKQKYEAD
-826 ELSAIEQ
+826 LAAIEQ

-884 KEKGLSSGLLSE
+884 KEKGLSGGLLAE
-896 IADMNIEDALD
+896 IADMSIDDALD
-907 FTEKLDRLE
+907 FTKKLDSLE

-937 AQQFYSEEMEE
+937 AQQFYSDEMEE
-948 LAMNAVEQAKS
+948 LAMNAVEQAKG
-959 YAEDF
+959 YADDF
-964 NDVGKALTDGVADGI
+964 NDVGKALTDGVAEGI
-979 KDGKSSIVNAIVK
+979 KDGKSSIVNSIVK
-992 AIRDAIKAAKDEA
+992 AIRDAIRAAKDEA

-1090 AVGGAVCCINILS
+1090 AVGGAV
-1103 GMVSIHWI
+1103 
-1111 WAL
+1111 

>member
-21 GLAELNKSAKDLQNE
+21 GLKDLNQSSKDLQRE
-36 LKYVNQALKH
+36 LTAVNKALKH

-63 SVSETKSKLESLKA
+63 SVSETKSKLEALKA
-77 AKEKADKDMANGTE
+77 AKDRADKDMANGTE
-91 VNQEQYRRLVREIS
+91 VNQEEYRRLVREIS

-637 KVGWLKG
+637 KVGWLKS

-672 EKICGFVMQGLAI
+672 EMIGGFVMEGLANGMMNNNTAI
-685 RFEKDNV
+685 R
-692 VAKAARAAIRK
+692 AARKAANSIKDAI
-703 IKAVITGEMDTI
+703 T
-715 PAETVKSTAEKIKTA
+715 
-730 IADEI
+730 DEI
-735 DAVNAEISRIQK
+735 SKVNAEISSIQK
-747 EAEDERAKEE
+747 ESEERQAKEE

-787 AKLEKDWNKK
+787 AKIEKDWNKK
-797 QLEAARTAEQQK
+797 QLEAAKQAEQKK

-826 ELSAIEQ
+826 ELAAIEQ
-833 KESSLSDKLFDYGE
+833 KESSLSDKLADYGE
-847 LFTRVQDENS
+847 LFSRVKDEDS
-857 EKEIF
+857 GKEIF
-862 KLTDLDESIKKIQQY
+862 KLNDLDESIKKIQQY
-877 NEQIEKL
+877 NEQIESL
-884 KEKGLSSGLLSE
+884 KEKGLDGGLLAE
-896 IADMNIEDALD
+896 IADMSIDDALD
-907 FTEKLDRLE
+907 FTKKLDSLE

-959 YAEDF
+959 YADDF
-964 NDVGKALTDGVADGI
+964 NDVGKALTDGVAEGI
-979 KDGKSSIVNAIVK
+979 EDGKSSIVNAIVK
-992 AIRDAIKAAKDEA
+992 AIRDAIRAAKEEA

-1044 ERYKKGNEG
+1044 DRYRRGETVTK
-1053 NRTENFNVYIGTVE
+1053 TESFNVYIGTVE

-1090 AVGGAVCCINILS
+1090 AVGGAV
-1103 GMVSIHWI
+1103 
-1111 WAL
+1111 

>member
-21 GLAELNKSAKDLQNE
+21 GLKDLNQSSKDLQRE
-36 LKYVNQALKH
+36 LTAVNKALKH

-63 SVSETKSKLESLKA
+63 SVSETKSKLEALKA
-77 AKEKADKDMANGTE
+77 AKDRADKDMANGTE
-91 VNQEQYRRLVREIS
+91 VNQEEYRRLVREIS

-545 TALVLKLIHAYNTSE
+545 TALVLKFIHAYNTSE

-566 NAVFDAV
+566 GLAFYNVKKAVTESLAAAMA
-573 GNKVNAAI
+573 KV
-581 NRIIGVFQSGIA
+581 
-593 YYKNAVS
+593 K
-600 DIKAAWSELV
+600 E
-610 SWFSGKV
+610 
-617 SDFVSI
+617 FVSV
-623 GKNVLMGL
+623 GKNVIVGL

-637 KVGWLKG
+637 KVAWLKG

-652 IKSWF
+652 IKGWF
-657 TGKDGFDTHSPSKWS
+657 ISKEGFDEHSPSKWS
-672 EKICGFVMQGLAI
+672 EGVGSYVMDGLGNG
-685 RFEKDNV
+685 FEKDET
-692 VAKAARAAIRK
+692 AIRAARKAADNIKNAI
-703 IKAVITGEMDTI
+703 T
-715 PAETVKSTAEKIKTA
+715 
-730 IADEI
+730 DEI
-735 DAVNAEISRIQK
+735 SKVNAEISSIQK
-747 EAEDERAKEE
+747 ESEERQAKEE

-787 AKLEKDWNKK
+787 AKIEKDWNKK
-797 QLEAARTAEQQK
+797 QLEAAKQAEQKK

-826 ELSAIEQ
+826 ELAAIEQ
-833 KESSLSDKLFDYGE
+833 KESSLSDKLADYGE
-847 LFTRVQDENS
+847 LFSRVKDEDS
-857 EKEIF
+857 GKEIF
-862 KLTDLDESIKKIQQY
+862 KLNDLDESIKKIQQY
-877 NEQIEKL
+877 NEQIESL
-884 KEKGLSSGLLSE
+884 KEKGLDGGLLAE
-896 IADMNIEDALD
+896 IADMSIDDALD
-907 FTEKLDRLE
+907 FTKKLDSLE

-937 AQQFYSEEMEE
+937 AQQFYSDEMEE

-959 YAEDF
+959 YADDF
-964 NDVGKALTDGVADGI
+964 NDVGKALTDGVAEGI

-992 AIRDAIKAAKDEA
+992 AIRDAIRAAKDEA
-1005 GMGDGGSDGSHRTG
+1005 GMGGGGSDGSHRTG

-1044 ERYKKGNEG
+1044 ERYRRGETVTK
-1053 NRTENFNVYIGTVE
+1053 TESFNVYIGTVE

-1077 MREMEFYRKRRVS
+1077 MREMEFYRKKRVV
-1090 AVGGAVCCINILS
+1090 ATGGVA
-1103 GMVSIHWI
+1103 
-1111 WAL
+1111 

>member
-21 GLAELNKSAKDLQNE
+21 GLKDLNQSAKDLQNE

-133 EDVQE
+133 EKMQDV
-138 LGGKI
+138 GGKV
-143 ETVGKKVSVASA
+143 EGVGKKLLPVTGAVVGLGVAAVKTAADFDAAMSQVAAVSGASGEDLERLRKKAREMGEQTKFSASEAAEAMNYMAMAGWKTEDMLDGIEGIMSLAAASGENLGSVSDIVTDALTAFGLSA
-155 ASAAALGASV
+155 ADAGHFSDVLAQASSNANTNVGMMGSTFQKVAPVAGALGYSVEDMSLAIGLMANASIKAEVAGTSLKTALANMAKPTDAQAAAMKQYGISLINADGTMKSFGEVVNNLRSSLGGLSEAEQVAAASTIFGKESFAGMLAIV
-165 KLASDYTDAV
+165 NASEADFNKLTDAV
-175 AKVGTVAD
+175 YNCDGAAKNMAD
-183 LQSVPLEKL
+183 TMQDNLPGQLEILKSQMDEL
-192 RDDMLQLSTE
+192 
-202 TGRGAGEIA
+202 
-211 DATYQAI
+211 AI
-218 SASVDTADAVSFV
+218 S
-231 GTSVG
+231 
-236 LAKAGFLETAD
+236 
-247 AVDVL
+247 
-252 TTIINAY
+252 
-259 GLEASDAGRL
+259 
-269 SDILIQ
+269 
-275 TQNDGKTTVN
+275 
-285 ELSQSMGQVI
+285 
-295 PLASAYGV
+295 
-303 NIENLAASYAQLTK
+303 
-317 NGVATA
+317 
-323 QAGTYLKSML
+323 
-333 NELGD
+333 
-338 SGSDVGEILKSKT
+338 VGEILMPVIRDIVTHLQNFMDK
-351 GKSFGQLMN
+351 LN
-360 DGMSLGDVLGILNDS
+360 GMSEEQQKTVVVIGL
-375 VNGDSEALAG
+375 LA
-385 LWSSSEA
+385 
-392 GTGALSILS
+392 
-401 SGVGAFNDELGNM
+401 
-414 QDSTGNVADALET
+414 
-427 LSTPSAKAQESLN
+427 
-440 AVKNAGIELGSAALE
+440 
-455 AIAPLL
+455 
-461 EQLAETV
+461 
-468 KSLTERFSNLSPA
+468 
-481 TQTVIVAVMAILAAL
+481 AAL

-509 IGAIMTIAPA
+509 IGAIMTVAPA
-519 VATALGTVKI
+519 VATALGAVKI

-573 GNKVNAAI
+573 GNKVNAVI
-581 NRIIGVFQSGIA
+581 NTIIGVFQSGIA

-610 SWFSGKV
+610 SWFSDKA

-884 KEKGLSSGLLSE
+884 KEKGLSGGLLSE
-896 IADMNIEDALD
+896 IADMNIDDALD
-907 FTEKLDRLE
+907 FTKKLDSLE

-959 YAEDF
+959 YADDF
-964 NDVGKALTDGVADGI
+964 NDVGKALTDGVAEGI
-979 KDGKSSIVNAIVK
+979 KDGKSSIVNAITR

-1090 AVGGAVCCINILS
+1090 AVGGAV
-1103 GMVSIHWI
+1103 
-1111 WAL
+1111 

>member
-317 NGVATA
+317 NGVDTA

-509 IGAIMTIAPA
+509 IGAIMTVAPA

-545 TALVLKLIHAYNTSE
+545 TALVLKFIHAYNTSE

-566 NAVFDAV
+566 GLAFYNVKKAVTESLAAAMA
-573 GNKVNAAI
+573 KV
-581 NRIIGVFQSGIA
+581 
-593 YYKNAVS
+593 K
-600 DIKAAWSELV
+600 E
-610 SWFSGKV
+610 
-617 SDFVSI
+617 FVSV
-623 GKNVLMGL
+623 GKNVIVGL

-637 KVGWLKG
+637 KVAWLKG

-652 IKSWF
+652 IKGWF
-657 TGKDGFDTHSPSKWS
+657 ISKEGFDEHSPSKWS
-672 EKICGFVMQGLAI
+672 EGVGSYVMDGLGNG
-685 RFEKDNV
+685 FEKDET
-692 VAKAARAAIRK
+692 AIRAARKAADNIKNAI
-703 IKAVITGEMDTI
+703 T
-715 PAETVKSTAEKIKTA
+715 
-730 IADEI
+730 DEI
-735 DAVNAEISRIQK
+735 SKVNAEISSIQK
-747 EAEDERAKEE
+747 ESEERQAKEE

-787 AKLEKDWNKK
+787 AKIEKDWNKK
-797 QLEAARTAEQQK
+797 QLEAAKQAEQKK

-826 ELSAIEQ
+826 ELAAIEQ

-884 KEKGLSSGLLSE
+884 KEKGLSGGLLSE
-896 IADMNIEDALD
+896 IADMNIDDALD
-907 FTEKLDRLE
+907 FTAKLDSLS
-916 VGKFEEYVEKFEEK
+916 VGEFESYVEKFEEK
-930 RRLANEA
+930 RRLANEVA
-937 AQQFYSEEMEE
+937 KQFYSDEMEE
-948 LAMNAVEQAKS
+948 LAMNAVEQAKG
-959 YAEDF
+959 YADDF
-964 NDVGKALTDGVADGI
+964 NDVGKALTDGVAEGI

-992 AIRDAIKAAKDEA
+992 AIRDAIRAAKDEA

-1090 AVGGAVCCINILS
+1090 AVGGAV
-1103 GMVSIHWI
+1103 
-1111 WAL
+1111 

>member
-202 TGRGAGEIA
+202 TGIGAGEIA

-231 GTSVG
+231 GASVG
-236 LAKAGFLETAD
+236 LAKAGFMETAD

-259 GLEASDAGRL
+259 GLEASDVERL

-427 LSTPSAKAQESLN
+427 LSTPSAKAQKSLN
-440 AVKNAGIELGSAALE
+440 AVKNVGIKLGSAALE

-545 TALVLKLIHAYNTSE
+545 TALVLIFIHAYNTSE

-566 NAVFDAV
+566 GLAFYNVKKAVTESLAAAMA
-573 GNKVNAAI
+573 KV
-581 NRIIGVFQSGIA
+581 
-593 YYKNAVS
+593 K
-600 DIKAAWSELV
+600 E
-610 SWFSGKV
+610 
-617 SDFVSI
+617 FVSV
-623 GKNVLMGL
+623 GKNVIVGL

-637 KVGWLKG
+637 KVAWLKG

-652 IKSWF
+652 IKGWF
-657 TGKDGFDTHSPSKWS
+657 ISKEGFDEHSPSKWS
-672 EKICGFVMQGLAI
+672 EGVGSYVMDGLGNG
-685 RFEKDNV
+685 FEKDET
-692 VAKAARAAIRK
+692 AIRAARKAADNIKNAI
-703 IKAVITGEMDTI
+703 T
-715 PAETVKSTAEKIKTA
+715 
-730 IADEI
+730 DEI
-735 DAVNAEISRIQK
+735 SKVNAEISSIQK
-747 EAEDERAKEE
+747 ESEERQAKEE

-787 AKLEKDWNKK
+787 AKIEKDWNKK
-797 QLEAARTAEQQK
+797 QLEAAKQAEQKK

-826 ELSAIEQ
+826 ELAAIEQ
-833 KESSLSDKLFDYGE
+833 KESSLSDKLADYGE
-847 LFTRVQDENS
+847 LFSRVKDEDS
-857 EKEIF
+857 GKEIF
-862 KLTDLDESIKKIQQY
+862 KLNDLDESIKKIQQY
-877 NEQIEKL
+877 NEQIESL
-884 KEKGLSSGLLSE
+884 KEKGLDGGLLAE
-896 IADMNIEDALD
+896 IADMSIDDALD
-907 FTEKLDRLE
+907 FTKKLDSLE

-937 AQQFYSEEMEE
+937 AQQFYSDEMEE

-959 YAEDF
+959 YADDF
-964 NDVGKALTDGVADGI
+964 NDVGKALTDGVAEGI

-992 AIRDAIKAAKDEA
+992 AIRDAIRAAKDEA
-1005 GMGDGGSDGSHRTG
+1005 GMGGGGSDGSHRTG

-1044 ERYKKGNEG
+1044 ERYRRGETVTK
-1053 NRTENFNVYIGTVE
+1053 TESFNVYIGTVE

-1077 MREMEFYRKRRVS
+1077 MREMEFYRKKRVV
-1090 AVGGAVCCINILS
+1090 ATGGVA
-1103 GMVSIHWI
+1103 
-1111 WAL
+1111 

>member
-21 GLAELNKSAKDLQNE
+21 GLAELNKSSKDLQNE

-77 AKEKADKDMANGTE
+77 AKEKADKDMASGTE
-91 VNQEQYRRLVREIS
+91 VNQEEYRRLVREIS
-105 TTENSLKNLTKEM
+105 ATENSLKSLTKEM

-143 ETVGKKVSVASA
+143 EIVGKKVSVASA

-360 DGMSLGDVLGILNDS
+360 DGMSLGDVLGILSDS

-502 IGTLIQS
+502 IGQLITAV
-509 IGAIMTIAPA
+509 GTIMTVAPA

-581 NRIIGVFQSGIA
+581 NTIIGVFQSGIA

-637 KVGWLKG
+637 KVGWLKS

-672 EKICGFVMQGLAI
+672 EMIGGFVMEGLANGMMN
-685 RFEKDNV
+685 DNTA
-692 VAKAARAAIRK
+692 AKAAQKATAK
-703 IKAVITGEMDTI
+703 IKDVI
-715 PAETVKSTAEKIKTA
+715 AN
-730 IADEI
+730 EI

-884 KEKGLSSGLLSE
+884 KEKGLSGGLLSE
-896 IADMNIEDALD
+896 IADMNIDDALD
-907 FTEKLDRLE
+907 FTKKLDSLE

-959 YAEDF
+959 YADDF
-964 NDVGKALTDGVADGI
+964 NDVGKALTDGVAEGI
-979 KDGKSSIVNAIVK
+979 KDGKSSIVNAITR

-1005 GMGDGGSDGSHRTG
+1005 GMGGGGSDGSHRTG

-1044 ERYKKGNEG
+1044 ERYKRGNEG
-1053 NRTENFNVYIGTVE
+1053 NRTENFKVYIGTVE

-1090 AVGGAVCCINILS
+1090 AVGGAV
-1103 GMVSIHWI
+1103 
-1111 WAL
+1111 

>member
-21 GLAELNKSAKDLQNE
+21 GLAELNKSSKDLQNE

-46 DPKNTDLL
+46 DPKNTELL

-63 SVSETKSKLESLKA
+63 SVSETKSKLEALKA
-77 AKEKADKDMANGTE
+77 AKEKADKDMASGTE
-91 VNQEQYRRLVREIS
+91 VNQEEYRRLVREIS
-105 TTENSLKNLTKEM
+105 TTKNSLKNLTKEM

-138 LGGKI
+138 FGGKI

-155 ASAAALGASV
+155 TPAAALGASV

-183 LQSVPLEKL
+183 LQSVSLEKL

-427 LSTPSAKAQESLN
+427 LSTPSAKAQKSLN

-502 IGTLIQS
+502 IGQLITAV
-509 IGAIMTIAPA
+509 GTIMTVAPA
-519 VATALGTVKI
+519 VATALGAVKI

-581 NRIIGVFQSGIA
+581 NTIIGVFQSGIA

-600 DIKAAWSELV
+600 DIRAAWSELV

-1044 ERYKKGNEG
+1044 DRYRRGETVAK
-1053 NRTENFNVYIGTVE
+1053 TENFNVYIGTVE

-1090 AVGGAVCCINILS
+1090 AVGGAV
-1103 GMVSIHWI
+1103 
-1111 WAL
+1111 

>member
-21 GLAELNKSAKDLQNE
+21 GLKDLNRSSKDLQRE
-36 LKYVNQALKH
+36 LTAVNKALKH

-63 SVSETKSKLESLKA
+63 SVSETKSKLEALKA
-77 AKEKADKDMANGTE
+77 AKDRADKDMANGTE
-91 VNQEQYRRLVREIS
+91 VNQEEYRRLVREIS

-202 TGRGAGEIA
+202 TGIGAGEIA

-414 QDSTGNVADALET
+414 QDSTWNVADALET

-529 AIAAIGG
+529 AFAAIGG
-536 PVTIVIAVI
+536 PVTIIIALI
-545 TALVLKLIHAYNTSE
+545 TALVLKFIHAYNTSE

-566 NAVFDAV
+566 NAAFA
-573 GNKVNAAI
+573 
-581 NRIIGVFQSGIA
+581 GV
-593 YYKNAVS
+593 KNAVTEALS
-600 DIKAAWSELV
+600 AAMA
-610 SWFSGKV
+610 KV
-617 SDFVSI
+617 KEFVI
-623 GKNVLMGL
+623 VGKNVLMGL

-637 KVGWLKG
+637 KVGWLKS

-672 EKICGFVMQGLAI
+672 EMIGSYVMDGLGNGFENNNTAI
-685 RFEKDNV
+685 R
-692 VAKAARAAIRK
+692 AARKAANSIKDAI
-703 IKAVITGEMDTI
+703 T
-715 PAETVKSTAEKIKTA
+715 
-730 IADEI
+730 DEI
-735 DAVNAEISRIQK
+735 SKVNAEISSIQK
-747 EAEDERAKEE
+747 ESEERQAKEE

-787 AKLEKDWNKK
+787 AKIEKDWNKK
-797 QLEAARTAEQQK
+797 QLEAAKQAEQKK
-809 LQERLTAL
+809 LQDRLTAL
-817 QEFKQKYES
+817 QEFKQKYEAD
-826 ELSAIEQ
+826 LAAIEQ

-907 FTEKLDRLE
+907 FTEKLDGLE

-1090 AVGGAVCCINILS
+1090 AVGGAV
-1103 GMVSIHWI
+1103 
-1111 WAL
+1111 

>member
-1 MGNIKGITIEIGSDT
+1 
-16 KKFKS
+16 
-21 GLAELNKSAKDLQNE
+21 
-36 LKYVNQALKH
+36 
-46 DPKNTDLL
+46 
-54 RQKQELLTK
+54 
-63 SVSETKSKLESLKA
+63 
-77 AKEKADKDMANGTE
+77 
-91 VNQEQYRRLVREIS
+91 
-105 TTENSLKNLTKEM
+105 
-118 KNFGSVSAQQIAAAG
+118 
-133 EDVQE
+133 
-138 LGGKI
+138 
-143 ETVGKKVSVASA
+143 
-155 ASAAALGASV
+155 
-165 KLASDYTDAV
+165 
-175 AKVGTVAD
+175 
-183 LQSVPLEKL
+183 
-192 RDDMLQLSTE
+192 
-202 TGRGAGEIA
+202 
-211 DATYQAI
+211 
-218 SASVDTADAVSFV
+218 
-231 GTSVG
+231 
-236 LAKAGFLETAD
+236 
-247 AVDVL
+247 
-252 TTIINAY
+252 
-259 GLEASDAGRL
+259 
-269 SDILIQ
+269 
-275 TQNDGKTTVN
+275 
-285 ELSQSMGQVI
+285 
-295 PLASAYGV
+295 
-303 NIENLAASYAQLTK
+303 
-317 NGVATA
+317 
-323 QAGTYLKSML
+323 ML

-545 TALVLKLIHAYNTSE
+545 TALVLKFIHAYNTSE

-566 NAVFDAV
+566 GLAFYNVKKAVTESLAAAMA
-573 GNKVNAAI
+573 KV
-581 NRIIGVFQSGIA
+581 
-593 YYKNAVS
+593 K
-600 DIKAAWSELV
+600 E
-610 SWFSGKV
+610 
-617 SDFVSI
+617 FVSV
-623 GKNVLMGL
+623 GKNVIVGL

-637 KVGWLKG
+637 KVAWLKG

-652 IKSWF
+652 IKGWF
-657 TGKDGFDTHSPSKWS
+657 ISKEGFDEHSPSKWS
-672 EKICGFVMQGLAI
+672 DGVGSYVMDGLGNG
-685 RFEKDNV
+685 FEKDET
-692 VAKAARAAIRK
+692 AIRAARKAADNIKNAI
-703 IKAVITGEMDTI
+703 T
-715 PAETVKSTAEKIKTA
+715 
-730 IADEI
+730 DEI
-735 DAVNAEISRIQK
+735 SKVNAEISSIQK
-747 EAEDERAKEE
+747 ESEERQAKEE

-787 AKLEKDWNKK
+787 AKIEKDWNKK
-797 QLEAARTAEQQK
+797 QLEAAKQAEQKK

-826 ELSAIEQ
+826 ELAAIEQ
-833 KESSLSDKLFDYGE
+833 KESSLSDKLADYGE
-847 LFTRVQDENS
+847 LFSRVKDEDS
-857 EKEIF
+857 GKEIF
-862 KLTDLDESIKKIQQY
+862 KLNDLDESIKKIQQY
-877 NEQIEKL
+877 NEQIESL
-884 KEKGLSSGLLSE
+884 KEKGLDGGLLAE
-896 IADMNIEDALD
+896 IADMSIDDALD
-907 FTEKLDRLE
+907 FTKKLDSLE

-937 AQQFYSEEMEE
+937 AQQFYSDEMEE

-959 YAEDF
+959 YADDF
-964 NDVGKALTDGVADGI
+964 NDVGKALTDGVAEGI

-992 AIRDAIKAAKDEA
+992 AIRDAIRAAKDEA
-1005 GMGDGGSDGSHRTG
+1005 GMGGGGSDGSHRTG

-1044 ERYKKGNEG
+1044 ERYRRGETVTK
-1053 NRTENFNVYIGTVE
+1053 TESFNVYIGTVE

-1077 MREMEFYRKRRVS
+1077 MREMEFYRKKRVV
-1090 AVGGAVCCINILS
+1090 ATGGVA
-1103 GMVSIHWI
+1103 
-1111 WAL
+1111 

>member
-1 MGNIKGITIEIGSDT
+1 M
-16 KKFKS
+16 
-21 GLAELNKSAKDLQNE
+21 
-36 LKYVNQALKH
+36 
-46 DPKNTDLL
+46 
-54 RQKQELLTK
+54 
-63 SVSETKSKLESLKA
+63 
-77 AKEKADKDMANGTE
+77 
-91 VNQEQYRRLVREIS
+91 
-105 TTENSLKNLTKEM
+105 
-118 KNFGSVSAQQIAAAG
+118 
-133 EDVQE
+133 
-138 LGGKI
+138 
-143 ETVGKKVSVASA
+143 
-155 ASAAALGASV
+155 
-165 KLASDYTDAV
+165 
-175 AKVGTVAD
+175 
-183 LQSVPLEKL
+183 
-192 RDDMLQLSTE
+192 
-202 TGRGAGEIA
+202 
-211 DATYQAI
+211 
-218 SASVDTADAVSFV
+218 
-231 GTSVG
+231 
-236 LAKAGFLETAD
+236 
-247 AVDVL
+247 
-252 TTIINAY
+252 
-259 GLEASDAGRL
+259 
-269 SDILIQ
+269 
-275 TQNDGKTTVN
+275 
-285 ELSQSMGQVI
+285 
-295 PLASAYGV
+295 
-303 NIENLAASYAQLTK
+303 TK

-427 LSTPSAKAQESLN
+427 LSTPSAKAQKSLN

-461 EQLAETV
+461 EQLAKTV

-502 IGTLIQS
+502 IGQLITAV
-509 IGAIMTIAPA
+509 GTIMTVAPA
-519 VATALGTVKI
+519 VATALGAVKI

-545 TALVLKLIHAYNTSE
+545 TALVLGLIHAYNTSE

-581 NRIIGVFQSGIA
+581 NTIIGVFQSGIA

-600 DIKAAWSELV
+600 DIRAAWSELV

-672 EKICGFVMQGLAI
+672 EMIGGFVMEGLANGMMN
-685 RFEKDNV
+685 DNTA
-692 VAKAARAAIRK
+692 AKAAQKATAK
-703 IKAVITGEMDTI
+703 IKDVI
-715 PAETVKSTAEKIKTA
+715 AN
-730 IADEI
+730 EI

-884 KEKGLSSGLLSE
+884 KEKGLSGGLLSE

-907 FTEKLDRLE
+907 FTKKLDSLE

-937 AQQFYSEEMEE
+937 AQQFYSDEMEE
-948 LAMNAVEQAKS
+948 LAMNAVEQAKG
-959 YAEDF
+959 YADDF
-964 NDVGKALTDGVADGI
+964 NDVGKALTDGVAEGI

-992 AIRDAIKAAKDEA
+992 AIRDAIRAAKDEA

-1090 AVGGAVCCINILS
+1090 AVGGAI
-1103 GMVSIHWI
+1103 
-1111 WAL
+1111 